1 MMYIVQTVQTLTS
14 TGKTRKARV
23 LQSAVEPFT
32 HSILTDTPALH
43 ALVFQLRRLVDICNA
58 RYGGREIALYVSD
71 DLRYISAKPKN
82 DAVGSDIFHLHIEP
96 MNGYHRA
103 DTIRNTIAEAVEP
116 VDKESADA
124 LYRSSAESPCEA
136 KPEGGEA

>member
-32 HSILTDTPALH
+32 NSVLTDRAALS
-43 ALVFQLRRLVDICNA
+43 ALCSQLRRLVDICNE
-58 RYGGREIALYVSD
+58 RYGGREIALYVSG

-96 MNGYHRA
+96 MSGYHRA
-103 DTIRNTIAEAVEP
+103 GTIRNTIAEAVEP

-124 LYRSSAESPCEA
+124 LYRESPE
-136 KPEGGEA
+136 EGGEA